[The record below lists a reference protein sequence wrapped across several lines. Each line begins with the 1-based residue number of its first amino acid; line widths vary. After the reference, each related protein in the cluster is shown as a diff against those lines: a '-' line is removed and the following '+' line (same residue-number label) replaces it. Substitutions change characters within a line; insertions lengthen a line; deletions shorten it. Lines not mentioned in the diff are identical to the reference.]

1 MSRIGRKPIDLPA
14 GVTAKVSGDAVSVKG
29 PKGEV
34 SHPRHPRIEVEMKG
48 TQITFTRPTDR
59 SPDRAA
65 HGLMRSL
72 VAGAVEGVTKGFEK
86 VLEING
92 VGYRA
97 QVEGQK
103 LTLAVGR
110 TRSSTRCRRGPRW
123 SWPARTRSSSGG
135 STSGLSGT
143 SPPRYEVSG
152 RPSRTRARASST
164 LKSTYAARSARRAP
178 SFRRM

>member
-1 MSRIGRKPIDLPA
+1 MSS
-14 GVTAKVSGDAVSVKG
+14 VTAKVSGDAVSVKG

-103 LTLAVGR
+103 LTLAVGLSHSVIYQMPKGTQVELAGKNQIVIR
-110 TRSSTRCRRGPRW
+110 GIDKRLVGHVASQIRGLRPPEPYKGKGIKYAEEHIRRKVGKTG
-123 SWPARTRSSSGG
+123 A
-135 STSGLSGT
+135 
-143 SPPRYEVSG
+143 
-152 RPSRTRARASST
+152 
-164 LKSTYAARSARRAP
+164 
-178 SFRRM
+178 